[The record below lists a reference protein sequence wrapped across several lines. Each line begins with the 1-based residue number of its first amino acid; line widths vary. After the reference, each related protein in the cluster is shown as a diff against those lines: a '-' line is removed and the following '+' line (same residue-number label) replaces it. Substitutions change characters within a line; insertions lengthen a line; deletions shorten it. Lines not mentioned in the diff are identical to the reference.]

1 MLESVLASVLE
12 GVLEGVLVGVLVGV
26 LGLSDSN
33 RKTIRHGDWFRW
45 TKKRGKLDDD
55 ASLSDMTDMILKRN

>member
-1 MLESVLASVLE
+1 MLESVLA
-12 GVLEGVLVGVLVGV
+12 GVLVGVLDAVLVGV

-33 RKTIRHGDWFRW
+33 RKTIRHGDWFWW

-55 ASLSDMTDMILKRN
+55 ASLSDMTDMIKKRN